1 MPKSKRPS
9 SKEQLEEQG
18 WHREERRAEWTQGR
32 GSQFDACIARLAH
45 HPADPAFFKHLIA
58 LAWTPE
64 YAAILRG
71 ILEEA
76 QRDPG
81 SEGFGRAREA
91 ARQVW
96 NHICTEP
103 RNVGG
108 RPQRVNLNA
117 CILYTAMFE
126 DAKKADPMA
135 KVNDI
140 QRAVVKKH
148 GQVFE
153 STKVRDLKEML
164 RRARQRYDWFEPTFG
179 SRLGRET
186 GT

>member
-1 MPKSKRPS
+1 
-9 SKEQLEEQG
+9 
-18 WHREERRAEWTQGR
+18 
-32 GSQFDACIARLAH
+32 
-45 HPADPAFFKHLIA
+45 
-58 LAWTPE
+58 
-64 YAAILRG
+64 
-71 ILEEA
+71 
-76 QRDPG
+76 
-81 SEGFGRAREA
+81 
-91 ARQVW
+91 
-96 NHICTEP
+96 
-103 RNVGG
+103 
-108 RPQRVNLNA
+108 LNA